1 MEADSTGET
10 STPTSK
16 RNDGQPD
23 VQQQDLTPI
32 EWVFRVEDVSEFT
45 DSPTVQRAVSLSEN
59 MNMTK
64 WGTRCRKAIVL
75 KPADNPKI

>member
-32 EWVFRVEDVSEFT
+32 GWVFRAEDVSEFT

>member
-1 MEADSTGET
+1 M
-10 STPTSK
+10 
-16 RNDGQPD
+16 
-23 VQQQDLTPI
+23 TPI
-32 EWVFRVEDVSEFT
+32 EWVFRVEDVSAFT
-45 DSPTVQRAVSLSEN
+45 DSPTVQRAVSLFKN